1 MPSFNQDL
9 QESEADATQ
18 VRDETP
24 SAATRHHTFSCLAEV
39 SADVDMLMALFR
51 ACGPA
56 RCSCRTLPA
65 LAKGIPLEMHF
76 PDGATVETV
85 ASRIRMVAD
94 SHVMLQT
101 LEAVPVTENSMHRD
115 WNRN

>member
-1 MPSFNQDL
+1 MPGLNQDL
-9 QESEADATQ
+9 HVSERDATQ
-18 VRDETP
+18 VSDESTP
-24 SAATRHHTFSCLAEV
+24 AATRHHTFSCLAEV

-65 LAKGIPLEMHF
+65 LAKGIPVEMHF

-94 SHVMLQT
+94 PHVMLQT
-101 LEAVPVTENSMHRD
+101 LEPVPVTENPMHRD
-115 WNRN
+115 WNRD

>member
-1 MPSFNQDL
+1 MPGFNQDL
-9 QESEADATQ
+9 HVSERDATQ
-18 VRDETP
+18 VSSESTP
-24 SAATRHHTFSCLAEV
+24 NAPRHHTFSCLAEV
-39 SADVDMLMALFR
+39 GADIDMLIALFR

-56 RCSCRTLPA
+56 RCSCRALPA
-65 LAKGIPLEMHF
+65 NAKGIPLELHF

-101 LEAVPVTENSMHRD
+101 LEPVPAAENPMHRD
-115 WNRN
+115 WNRT

>member
-1 MPSFNQDL
+1 MPGFNQDL
-9 QESEADATQ
+9 HVSERDATQ
-18 VRDETP
+18 VSSESTP
-24 SAATRHHTFSCLAEV
+24 TTPRHHTFSCLAEV
-39 SADVDMLMALFR
+39 GADIDMLLALFR

-56 RCSCRTLPA
+56 RCSCRALPA
-65 LAKGIPLEMHF
+65 IAKGIPLELHF

-101 LEAVPVTENSMHRD
+101 LEPVPAAENPMHRD
-115 WNRN
+115 WNRT